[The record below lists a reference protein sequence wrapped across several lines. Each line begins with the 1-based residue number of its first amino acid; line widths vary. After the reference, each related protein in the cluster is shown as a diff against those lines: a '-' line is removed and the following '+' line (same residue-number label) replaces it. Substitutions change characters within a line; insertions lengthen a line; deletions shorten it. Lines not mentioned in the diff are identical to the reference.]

1 MRNKGFFFF
10 EPSCPLHQSH
20 SVLNLRCL
28 LSSKSDPSCP
38 LCKTPSSPLSD
49 PSYLHSNTLPLFYIR
64 SLLSSVSDTP
74 VLFVRF
80 CQTLPVLTIGP
91 LHSALSNASCPLY
104 QTHPDLGYTKV
115 PQVWVSVY
123 TGVSSRVS
131 SNLTLSVPFVST
143 MILTR
148 IKWLLS
154 MNEWTYAIK
163 VSNNG
168 K

>member
-64 SLLSSVSDTP
+64 SLLSSVSDLYIPHCQMPP

-91 LHSALSNASCPLY
+91 LHSALPNASCPLY

-131 SNLTLSVPFVST
+131 SNLTLSV
-143 MILTR
+143 
-148 IKWLLS
+148 LLMS
-154 MNEWTYAIK
+154 HLYPPW
-163 VSNNG
+163 SWQG
-168 K
+168 